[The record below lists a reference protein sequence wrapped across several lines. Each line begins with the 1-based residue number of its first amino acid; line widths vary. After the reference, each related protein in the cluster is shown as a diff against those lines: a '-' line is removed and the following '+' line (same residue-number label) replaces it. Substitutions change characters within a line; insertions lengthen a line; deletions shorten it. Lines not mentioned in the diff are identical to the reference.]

1 MLLFPMVGKMMN
13 GFSYVTMRFSYG
25 MALILSVAVAFAID
39 DLRSISILDKKNLI
53 KLKQQKVKQFLPYL
67 VTMASVITIVIN
79 MNMIFG
85 ENYSYN
91 SKDYVNKGTLEKE
104 MNTAD
109 VKMIKSIK
117 DDSFYRIER
126 VRSRSNKSA
135 YCGFNQT
142 VSITVLF
149 RENDRYVCVNLPF
162 GLL

>member
-1 MLLFPMVGKMMN
+1 
-13 GFSYVTMRFSYG
+13 
-25 MALILSVAVAFAID
+25 
-39 DLRSISILDKKNLI
+39 
-53 KLKQQKVKQFLPYL
+53 
-67 VTMASVITIVIN
+67 

-126 VRSRSNKSA
+126 VRSRATNRLIA
-135 YCGFNQT
+135 
-142 VSITVLF
+142 VSTNRF
-149 RENDRYVCVNLPF
+149 
-162 GLL
+162 LL

>member
-1 MLLFPMVGKMMN
+1 
-13 GFSYVTMRFSYG
+13 
-25 MALILSVAVAFAID
+25 
-39 DLRSISILDKKNLI
+39 
-53 KLKQQKVKQFLPYL
+53 
-67 VTMASVITIVIN
+67 MASVITIVIN

-117 DDSFYRIER
+117 DDSFYRTDDLEVGVTSLLIVVSIR
-126 VRSRSNKSA
+126 P
-135 YCGFNQT
+135 

-149 RENDRYVCVNLPF
+149 R
-162 GLL
+162 GK